1 MSPSEKI
8 KQETLEPVPSE
19 VEATTL
25 EPFVKLSWK
34 DQFIILRKNK
44 RALLSVLGCSTT
56 PVLIGFDLTLVGSII
71 ANESFVQRF
80 GTYDESV
87 GKVVLP
93 ATEQLV
99 WTIVQYTSAIASAFL
114 SGYLND
120 FGGRR
125 VSFFV
130 TVGLT
135 IIGTLVE
142 LFSPD
147 WKVWTLAKLLMG
159 AAMGSMQAN
168 TQTYVSELAPAE
180 IRGFALSLFQFWII
194 LCSLF
199 AACILQGTS
208 TIDGPWSWK
217 AAVISQ
223 FGIAA
228 LCVLLFVPF
237 VPESPY
243 YLVGKGKLEEAC
255 TSLRKINGS
264 RADFDPAEHV
274 QVIQRTLDHERER
287 NANTEGVSYLECFRG
302 TDRRRTLIAC
312 LPIVSQLFMGYP
324 LCGNYLSYFL
334 TQSGLDDAFLI
345 TVIST
350 VFALLSSALAF
361 VLAERMGRRM
371 QIMIGVDGMLVCLLV
386 VGILGFIGSGER
398 WNGLTLSV
406 FCICWA
412 VFYYM
417 SVGAVGWT
425 IVGEVSSSRLRA
437 KTTSLAAMSSSIF
450 NMSWSIAIPYLV
462 NAEEANLGAKSGLI
476 FFGFSVVLGL
486 LCFFCIPETKGKT
499 FDELDA
505 LFEARVPARKF

>member
-1 MSPSEKI
+1 
-8 KQETLEPVPSE
+8 
-19 VEATTL
+19 
-25 EPFVKLSWK
+25 
-34 DQFIILRKNK
+34 
-44 RALLSVLGCSTT
+44 
-56 PVLIGFDLTLVGSII
+56 
-71 ANESFVQRF
+71 
-80 GTYDESV
+80 
-87 GKVVLP
+87 
-93 ATEQLV
+93 
-99 WTIVQYTSAIASAFL
+99 
-114 SGYLND
+114 
-120 FGGRR
+120 
-125 VSFFV
+125 
-130 TVGLT
+130 
-135 IIGTLVE
+135 
-142 LFSPD
+142 
-147 WKVWTLAKLLMG
+147 
-159 AAMGSMQAN
+159 MGSMQAN
-168 TQTYVSELAPAE
+168 TQTYVSEIAPAE
-180 IRGFALSLFQFWII
+180 IRGLALSLFQFWII
-194 LCSLF
+194 LGSLL

-208 TIDGPWSWK
+208 NIDGPWSWK
-217 AAVISQ
+217 AAVMSQ

-228 LCVLLFVPF
+228 LCLLLFVPF

-243 YLVGKGKLEEAC
+243 YLVGKGKAEEAC

-264 RADFDPAEHV
+264 RAGIDPHEQV
-274 QVIQRTLDHERER
+274 QVIRRILDHERER
-287 NANTEGVSYLECFRG
+287 NANTEAVSYLECLRG

-361 VLAERMGRRM
+361 VLAERMGRRV
-371 QIMIGVDGMLVCLLV
+371 QIMIGVDGMLACLLV
-386 VGILGFIGSGER
+386 IGVLGFVGSGER

-450 NMSWSIAIPYLV
+450 NMAWSIAIPYIV

-486 LCFFCIPETKGKT
+486 LCFFCIPETRGKT
-499 FDELDA
+499 LEELDA
-505 LFEARVPARKF
+505 LFEAHVPARKF